1 MTKKDI
7 NFELQNK
14 IDLLGDEHKQVVN
27 EFLDLFFVENAQAIR
42 GNAVRDLV
50 SLADEINEFAA
61 EKGMTE
67 DLANKLI
74 KEIS

>member
-42 GNAVRDLV
+42 GNAVRHLV